1 MPHMMQLMDTVRFL
15 GNARI
20 VHRAIN
26 PSSVLVT
33 SGGAWELARGGRI
46 LVPVLSAEPGMPNQV
61 PLAGAWKLAGFGH
74 ALYLDEFVEGQSEGS
89 FAYPVSQSSFS
100 LSRRGFTQPVSFC
113 FCALLLNR

>member
-1 MPHMMQLMDTVRFL
+1 MPHMMQLMDTVGFL

-46 LVPVLSAEPGMPNQV
+46 SVPVLSAHEPGTPNQV
-61 PLAGAWKLAGFGH
+61 PLSGAWKLAGFGH
-74 ALYLDEFVEGQSEGS
+74 ALYLDEFVEGQSEGF
-89 FAYPVSQSSFS
+89 FAYPVSQSSI
-100 LSRRGFTQPVSFC
+100 
-113 FCALLLNR
+113 